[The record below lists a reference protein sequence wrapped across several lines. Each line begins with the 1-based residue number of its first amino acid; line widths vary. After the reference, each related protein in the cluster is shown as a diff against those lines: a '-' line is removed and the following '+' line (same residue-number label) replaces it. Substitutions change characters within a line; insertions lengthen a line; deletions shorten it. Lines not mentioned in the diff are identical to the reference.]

1 VAKPPAEQTFE
12 QALADLE
19 GIVRVLEDGTTG
31 LDDALAAYERGVG
44 LLKSCY
50 DQLRHAEQRI
60 LKLAGTDEDGRPM
73 LQPFD
78 HSAAVEPDRPD
89 GRRRK
94 VKPAE

>member
-1 VAKPPAEQTFE
+1 VTVPKPPPTEPRFE
-12 QALADLE
+12 QALAELE
-19 GIVRVLEDGTTG
+19 EVVRLLEDGTTG

-60 LKLAGTDEDGRPM
+60 LKLAGTDADGRPI

-78 HSAAVEPDRPD
+78 HSAAVEADCPE
-89 GRRRK
+89 
-94 VKPAE
+94 V